1 MACPSSPFIIAN
13 ARGGRRRTRK
23 TQPTG
28 CTNWIAR
35 GVATVSPWNANVD
48 QHFAGDK
55 ADLAKIQ
62 ATRIAGSI
70 HRRLQGRSGND
81 FETLKTRAAEG
92 AES

>member
-1 MACPSSPFIIAN
+1 M
-13 ARGGRRRTRK
+13 
-23 TQPTG
+23 
-28 CTNWIAR
+28 
-35 GVATVSPWNANVD
+35 D

-81 FETLKTRAAEG
+81 FESLKTRAANG